1 VSITL
6 QGVRTAETPQKIIPA
21 NLPNTLLSMAG
32 PMIAE
37 APPVVRRSGGSGVA
51 LGITQDKFVNLVKS
65 KELKQLLTDLPLEDW
80 QIKSFDRKTRK
91 VELRVQNRYI
101 TVGV

>member
-1 VSITL
+1 MGIDWGKGLMV
-6 QGVRTAETPQKIIPA
+6 K
-21 NLPNTLLSMAG
+21 SMINGMA
-32 PMIAE
+32 
-37 APPVVRRSGGSGVA
+37 V
-51 LGITQDKFVNLVKS
+51 GISQDKFVNLVKS

-91 VELRVQNRYI
+91 AELRVQNRYI